1 MKSIT
6 IKSEGYTYTYEF
18 EPVMRNEA
26 WNKEVLIPVED
37 NPSPSLCLF
46 RCLEL
51 LRCAIG
57 ADKVKEALTNLP
69 EVDY

>member
-6 IKSEGYTYTYEF
+6 IKTEGYTYTYEF

-26 WNKEVLIPVED
+26 FDKDVLIPVED
-37 NPSPSLCLF
+37 NPSPSICLY

-57 ADKVKEALTNLP
+57 AKQVKEALTNLSP
-69 EVDY
+69 LDY